1 MDNEKIIRSEDP
13 SEHWHFL
20 DVKDKIVLD
29 LGCGLW
35 DSQMPTPYYFL
46 KERGASKV
54 IGVDSSVDSYNW
66 YMTNFKEPNF
76 LLHLD
81 NIDHIDKFKMYIGF
95 IKPHVIKIDIEGM
108 ELLMGNLTKELME
121 PVKEMAIEYHGLA
134 HNIML
139 KTMFNEWGFTEVDQY
154 AFEGIPVDSQ
164 GVFHARKPK
173 QKIIKIRE
181 TANNG

>member
-1 MDNEKIIRSEDP
+1 MKYIKSEEP
-13 SEHWHFL
+13 SEHWFML
-20 DVKDKIVLD
+20 DVKDRTVLD

-35 DSQMPTPYYFL
+35 DSQTPTPYYFL
-46 KERGASKV
+46 NTQGASRV
-54 IGVDSSVDSYNW
+54 VGVDSSKESYEW
-66 YMTNFKEPNF
+66 YHKNYMPHNF

-95 IKPHVIKIDIEGM
+95 IKPNVIKCDIEGM
-108 ELLMGNLTKELME
+108 ELLMGNLTKEIME
-121 PVKEMAIEYHGLA
+121 PVREIAIEYHGLA

-139 KTMFNEWGFTEVDQY
+139 KTMFNEWGFTEVEQY

-164 GVFHARKPK
+164 GVYHAKKPR
-173 QKIIKIRE
+173 QIITKIRE